1 MNENHE
7 NVKLEHDMLAENED
21 MFVLPIATLVETGN
35 HIAHIPDGNIRWE
48 IAQKFSEI
56 VGKAVALEGN
66 WTVIPHIS
74 TEIMTKILVQ
84 FPAKAIN
91 RTGFGDV
98 SIVEQFEDYWENK
111 QPIGEMRIWSQ
122 DRHLQSYSRV
132 GGLRRRK
139 DR

>member
-1 MNENHE
+1 MDSYPKSVAELIE
-7 NVKLEHDMLAENED
+7 EFEKLPSIGNKTAVRLAFYILNS
-21 MFVLPIATLVETGN
+21 PY
-35 HIAHIPDGNIRWE
+35 E

-91 RTGFGDV
+91 QTGFGDV